1 MTSSRHPL
9 TAASSAALAVL
20 AGLFLTAGAASEG
33 TEQGASQAGLIFAI
47 AAGVVVIA
55 VVVYLLTLGRKQL
68 GNRRGSDGNGP
79 GGD

>member
-1 MTSSRHPL
+1 MNARPL
-9 TAASSAALAVL
+9 PKAPLAAVAVL
-20 AGLFLTAGAASEG
+20 VTVLLTAGAAPEG

-47 AAGVVVIA
+47 AAVVVVIA
-55 VVVYLLTLGRKQL
+55 VIVYLLTLGRRQL

>member
-1 MTSSRHPL
+1 MTSRRLQIAPVL
-9 TAASSAALAVL
+9 AAVAALL
-20 AGLFLTAGAASEG
+20 LTAGAAPEG

-47 AAGVVVIA
+47 AAVVVVIA
-55 VVVYLLTLGRKQL
+55 VIIYLLTLGRRQL